1 MAEIKTEPVVE
12 IKAEPVF
19 EKKPAEPKK
28 EETPASSNKNNN
40 ASWGMFD
47 KQVSKDDIF
56 DTTGESTINDGIQEI
71 GEIGIVGQEDPDA
84 MKGRFVSPSLE
95 EIDAKLNQLAMAGGF
110 GISDDMF
117 KSDFP
122 TL

>member
-1 MAEIKTEPVVE
+1 
-12 IKAEPVF
+12 
-19 EKKPAEPKK
+19 
-28 EETPASSNKNNN
+28 
-40 ASWGMFD
+40 MFD
-47 KQVSKDDIF
+47 KQVSKSDIF
-56 DTTGESTINDGIQEI
+56 DTTGESTIDDGIQEI

-84 MKGRFVSPSLE
+84 MKGVYVPPTLE
-95 EIDAKLNQLAMAGGF
+95 EIDAKLNQLAKSGGF